1 MRLVLNESEALTL
14 RMPVEYFIILFL
26 AVWFLFFYNLKKQ
39 TTFLTENVLDA
50 LFKNHELNN
59 KKDMFT
65 AVCCYF
71 LDPVKWLRL
80 FSPIVYFLV

>member
-50 LFKNHELNN
+50 LFKNHELN
-59 KKDMFT
+59 KKRHVYRCMLLLSRSRQMIAPF
-65 AVCCYF
+65 F
-71 LDPVKWLRL
+71 LL
-80 FSPIVYFLV
+80 

>member
-14 RMPVEYFIILFL
+14 RIPVEYFIILFL

-59 KKDMFT
+59 KKRHVYRCMLLLSRSRQMIAPF
-65 AVCCYF
+65 F
-71 LDPVKWLRL
+71 LL
-80 FSPIVYFLV
+80 